1 LSQQHKPTYPTPPFH
16 SHCIPTYL
24 TGDTETLLR
33 QKPFFRDE
41 VQQNCLGS
49 PPLNELLELLQPKWW
64 FAAHLHVK
72 FKATVQHKTQ
82 NKAAAVSDSVSSL
95 VPSQV
100 AVTSTSKSKVSPVA
114 AEKVDDKEVASG
126 PEETTEAKAT
136 TTFLSPESTDPCA
149 GPDLTDLMTQFLS
162 LDKCLPRRQYLS
174 IVHIPVE
181 ERNSDAR
188 LEYDPEWLAILRKTH
203 NLTDTGRRRVKL
215 PAQPEAVT
223 SEEIAWVRER
233 LGQTLVIPENCRMT
247 VPPHAGPTHP
257 IPSHLPQPFQM
268 MGNPQTDQLL
278 NILQMDHILTV
289 PYHESVAEH
298 GRTDHSAKVVDE
310 NEVDIDD
317 VEGDD
322 DDDDQAGNMM
332 KDENEIELDF
342 VLDYA
347 GDDNDSGQSDA
358 NKKPRMEH

>member
-1 LSQQHKPTYPTPPFH
+1 
-16 SHCIPTYL
+16 
-24 TGDTETLLR
+24 LR

-41 VQQNCLGS
+41 VQQNSLGS
-49 PPLNELLELLQPKWW
+49 PPNNELLELLQPKWW

-82 NKAAAVSDSVSSL
+82 NKVAAVAVSNSVSSL

-100 AVTSTSKSKVSPVA
+100 AVSSTSKVLPAVA
-114 AEKVDDKEVASG
+114 ENVDDKEVESR

-181 ERNSDAR
+181 ERKSDAR

-203 NLTDTGRRRVKL
+203 NLTETGRRRVKL
-215 PAQPEAVT
+215 PTQPETVT
-223 SEEIAWVRER
+223 SEEIAWVREQ
-233 LGQTLVIPENCRMT
+233 LGQALVIPENCRMT
-247 VPPHAGPTHP
+247 VPPHSGPTHP
-257 IPSHLPQPFQM
+257 IPSHLPQPFRM

-278 NILQMDHILTV
+278 NILQLNHILTV
-289 PYHESVAEH
+289 PYHENVAEH
-298 GRTDHSAKVVDE
+298 GWTAHSAKVVDD

-317 VEGDD
+317 VEDDDGDGDD
-322 DDDDQAGNMM
+322 GDDGDDGQAVNM
-332 KDENEIELDF
+332 KDENEIELELDF

-347 GDDNDSGQSDA
+347 GDDSGPSDA

>member
-1 LSQQHKPTYPTPPFH
+1 
-16 SHCIPTYL
+16 
-24 TGDTETLLR
+24 
-33 QKPFFRDE
+33 

-49 PPLNELLELLQPKWW
+49 PPNNELLELLQPKWW

-82 NKAAAVSDSVSSL
+82 NKVAAVAVSDSVSSL

-100 AVTSTSKSKVSPVA
+100 AVSLTSKVSPAVA
-114 AEKVDDKEVASG
+114 ENVNDKEVASA
-126 PEETTEAKAT
+126 EETTEAKAT

-181 ERNSDAR
+181 ERKSDAR

-203 NLTDTGRRRVKL
+203 NLTESERRRVKL
-215 PAQPEAVT
+215 PTQPETVT

-233 LGQTLVIPENCRMT
+233 LGQGLVIPENCRMT

-278 NILQMDHILTV
+278 DMLQLNHILTV
-289 PYHESVAEH
+289 PCPETVADH
-298 GRTDHSAKVVDE
+298 GWTDHSAKVVDE
-310 NEVDIDD
+310 NEVDIDQ
-317 VEGDD
+317 VEDD
-322 DDDDQAGNMM
+322 DDDGQAVNM
-332 KDENEIELDF
+332 KDGNEIELDF

-347 GDDNDSGQSDA
+347 GDDSGQSDA